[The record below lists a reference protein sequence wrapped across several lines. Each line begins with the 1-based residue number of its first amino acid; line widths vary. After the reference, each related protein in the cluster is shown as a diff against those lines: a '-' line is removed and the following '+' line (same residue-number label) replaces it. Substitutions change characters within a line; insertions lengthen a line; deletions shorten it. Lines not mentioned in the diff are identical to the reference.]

1 MNTAKIMEEL
11 LVAIGTLDE
20 IYPKVREMT
29 PGGFV
34 AMIGVIV
41 DQYAADHGI
50 PSKELHEMLRE
61 VSQQV
66 FDELGEMQK
75 TPGGLTS

>member
-1 MNTAKIMEEL
+1 MNTAKVMEKF

-20 IYPKVREMT
+20 IYPKVREMS
-29 PGGFV
+29 PVGFM

-50 PSKELHEMLRE
+50 PSKELHEMLCK

-66 FDELGEMQK
+66 FDELGEM
-75 TPGGLTS
+75 